1 MKTCKNCKY
10 SEPIMGGLACMGR
23 KGMPFVRPTDS
34 CDSWKTMKKTNYDRL
49 ISRTPEV
56 LAVICED
63 GCPPTPGSP
72 ICASV
77 EVIEGETVKEHCQRC
92 WLNWLKSPVE
102 VEE

>member
-34 CDSWKTMKKTNYDRL
+34 CDSWKTMKKTNADRL
-49 ISRTPEV
+49 RAMTDEE
-56 LAVICED
+56 LAEWVTLMVCKYRSC
-63 GCPPTPGSP
+63 GNCPMSDWCSPGRG
-72 ICASV
+72 IA
-77 EVIEGETVKEHCQRC
+77 E
-92 WLNWLKSPVE
+92 WLKSPVE